1 MNKYSIDMNGDGYI
15 VHPIPRSIM
24 EFRFNNLQNRLLP
37 RQWTNNSIRHR
48 SAIVNWILNISVAF
62 KFSNESFYT
71 CISYIDI
78 VVPILSMKH
87 NNILGSG
94 DLQLIALT
102 SLLISGKI
110 NEIYSAEINDYV
122 HASDG
127 VVMGVQMVEM
137 EKVILSIL
145 GGNLFCSTVIDFI
158 CYYNTAIGIDYGINS
173 LSIALSKI
181 YIHSDIYYVPTNNEW
196 MLLESGLSVHH
207 PYDVSRLTCYH
218 PSSIACGIGYVAARL
233 IGNTKEQSINNK
245 VLQMNDIDIHYMGI
259 RVITGIRDVL
269 KIHNIKEFKIDT
281 CFEDLEYL
289 ENFNLLTESILNDDN
304 IVDVTLVPMKILPY
318 MSNIVIDIKEDWNG
332 NKPKKIKTLGE
343 GSFGKV
349 VSASMILNND
359 EKKLVAMK
367 IIRNDADN
375 GGAVHQST
383 LREIACGS
391 LFDDDSCDYVV
402 KFYKVHIGKEKTTII
417 MDLQLSSLKE
427 FIVPENEKK
436 NVVRQLCESVY
447 HLHTRGVIH
456 RDLKTQNV
464 LINDLMNIKLADFG
478 ISRSISQPIKPMTHE
493 VYTLHNRSPEILM
506 DVSIYT
512 FASDIWSL
520 GCTIA
525 EILTGKILFP
535 GDCAIDQLYK
545 IFKKLGTPNEHTWF
559 GVNNLPGYKLT
570 FPNWKANDVNII
582 FPNLDAS
589 TIQFILSMLQYDP
602 LLRPDILEVLQH
614 PYFHQ

>member
-1 MNKYSIDMNGDGYI
+1 MNKYTIDMNGDGYI

-24 EFRFNNLQNRLLP
+24 EFRFNDLQNRLLP

-48 SAIVNWILNISVAF
+48 SAIVNWILNISVVF
-62 KFSNESFYT
+62 KLSNECLYT

-78 VVPILSMKH
+78 VIPILSAK
-87 NNILGSG
+87 NNNTLGSG
-94 DLQLIALT
+94 ELQLIALT

-110 NEIYSAEINDYV
+110 NEIYSPEITDFVYV
-122 HASDG
+122 SDG
-127 VVMGVQMVEM
+127 VVNAMQMVEM
-137 EKVILSIL
+137 EKELLSIL
-145 GGNLFCSTVIDFI
+145 GGNLFCASVINFI
-158 CYYNTAIGIDYGINS
+158 PYYNTSIDIDDGINS

-181 YIHSDIYYVPTNNEW
+181 YTHSVYYTPTNNEW
-196 MLLESGLSVHH
+196 MFLESGSSV
-207 PYDVSRLTCYH
+207 YH
-218 PSSIACGIGYVAARL
+218 SSSIACGIGYVASRL

-245 VLQMNDIDIHYMGI
+245 VLQMSDANIHYMGI
-259 RVITGIRDVL
+259 RVIMGIRDVL
-269 KIHNIKEFKIDT
+269 RTHNIKEFKIDI
-281 CFEDLEYL
+281 CFEDLAYL
-289 ENFNLLTESILNDDN
+289 ENFTLLTESILSDN
-304 IVDVTLVPMKILPY
+304 SSAVVLIPIKILPY
-318 MSNIVIDIKEDWNG
+318 MSNVVIDIREDWNN

-349 VSASMILNND
+349 VSASMMSNND
-359 EKKLVAMK
+359 KEKLVAMK

-375 GGAVHQST
+375 GGAVHQSA
-383 LREIACGS
+383 LREIACES
-391 LFDDDSCDYVV
+391 LFDDDSCDHSSNARQLADVV
-402 KFYKVHIGKEKTTII
+402 KFHRVHIGKKKTTII
-417 MDLQLSSLKE
+417 MDLQLSSLNK

-464 LINDLMNIKLADFG
+464 LTNDLINIKLADFG
-478 ISRSISQPIKPMTHE
+478 ISKSVTQPIKPMTHE
-493 VYTLHNRSPEILM
+493 VYTLHNRPPEILM
-506 DVSIYT
+506 NTPIYT

-525 EILTGKILFP
+525 EILTGKILFQ
-535 GDCAIDQLYK
+535 GDCEIDQLYK
-545 IFKKLGTPNEHTWF
+545 IFKTLGTPNEYTWD